1 MFDTLRFRGS
11 RDNLDGTEADDFDRW
26 ADPDYGS
33 DKEEPNDKETDMG
46 EEEEEGEEEEGEE
59 EEGEEGEGE
68 EEEED
73 VVCDLCGS
81 GEEVEGNLILLC
93 DGTAWD
99 GHECLAALHRD
110 CVGLDSIPEGDW
122 FCPVCM

>member
-46 EEEEEGEEEEGEE
+46 EEEEE
-59 EEGEEGEGE
+59 
-68 EEEED
+68 D

-110 CVGLDSIPEGDW
+110 CVGLDSTPEGDW